1 MTTDSYGTA
10 NLGLVGAAA
19 AINLL
24 VYGLFAVGSV
34 ALAVIDARTK
44 LLPNRIVFPLCAVGL
59 TGFAVITA
67 ILHDARG
74 VHHLITAVASAA
86 ALFVLFYLIAM
97 FGPMG
102 YGDVKLAGVIGLYL
116 GWLSLPVVY
125 AGVLLGTVSAAL
137 VSLIV
142 VATRRARR
150 LAWRHLEVAYGPY
163 LLFGAWA
170 AILLN
175 LLG

>member
-1 MTTDSYGTA
+1 MTDGYGRG
-10 NLGLVGAAA
+10 LGLVGAAA

-24 VYGLFAVGSV
+24 VYGLFAVGSM

-44 LLPNRIVFPLCAVGL
+44 TLPNRIVFPLYGVGAA
-59 TGFAVITA
+59 GFGLVTA
-67 ILHDARG
+67 ILHDAHG
-74 VHHLITAVASAA
+74 VHHLIAALASAA

-116 GWLSLPVVY
+116 GWLSLPAVY

-142 VATRRARR
+142 VATRVARR
-150 LAWRHLEVAYGPY
+150 LAWRHFEIAYGPY

-170 AILLN
+170 AILPN

>member
-1 MTTDSYGTA
+1 MTDGYGTA
-10 NLGLVGAAA
+10 DLGLTGAAV

-24 VYGLFAVGSV
+24 VYGLFAIGSI
-34 ALAVIDARTK
+34 ALAAIDARTK
-44 LLPNRIVFPLCAVGL
+44 RLPNRIVFPLYAIGL
-59 TGFAVITA
+59 AGFGLVTA
-67 ILHDARG
+67 ILHNAHG
-74 VHHLITAVASAA
+74 VHHLITALASAA

-116 GWLSLPVVY
+116 GWLSLPVLF

-142 VATRRARR
+142 VATRSARH
-150 LAWRHLEVAYGPY
+150 LAWRHLEIAYGPY